1 MATTRPATA
10 MAHLQLHCRHHPLDQ
25 SCPRIFLALEWRSR
39 KKAFTGAVCA
49 IVGGRYDRG
58 KRLPLLSQRNF
69 ALSAEQH
76 TQPSTEEGEKAD
88 ASMSSITVSVVS
100 SISSIPSEDWDVC
113 AMEAAGAN
121 SLNPFLMHGFLSCL
135 EDSCSAIP
143 EKGWSPQHLVARDE
157 AGSILGAVP
166 LYLKSHSY
174 GEYVFD
180 HSWANAYYHFGGSYY
195 PKLQSCVPF
204 TPVTGPRIL
213 LRNCPLKDD
222 VADGLLR
229 SMQELAHQFKVSSL
243 HVTFPTEEE
252 WKKMGD
258 VGFLQRV
265 GMQYH
270 WLNHGYKSFNDFLMS
285 LKQSKRKTIRQ
296 ERKKVQAQDLSIKR
310 LRGGEIKAHHWDAF
324 YSFYRNTTDNKWG
337 QAYLTREFF
346 HMLGSRMGDRVLLI
360 VAEEQEELV
369 AGALNLI
376 GGDTLFGRLWGCHPR
391 AYFPN
396 LHFETCY
403 YQAIEAA
410 IELNLKRV
418 EAGAQG
424 EHKIQRGYMPTT
436 TYSAHYFTNDT
447 FKQAVKDFLKRESS
461 QVNLAKDLLSDS
473 GPFKEQN
480 D

>member
-1 MATTRPATA
+1 MANTAA
-10 MAHLQLHCRHHPLDQ
+10 MAQLPSIYRPFSSHQ
-25 SCPRIFLALEWRSR
+25 VFVAAEWGSTR
-39 KKAFTGAVCA
+39 KAFTR
-49 IVGGRYDRG
+49 VGLGIAWRPD
-58 KRLPLLSQRNF
+58 LSPWLSKSTF
-69 ALSAEQH
+69 ALSSQQH
-76 TQPSTEEGEKAD
+76 IRSVTEEAEKAD
-88 ASMSSITVSVVS
+88 TGSSSIMVSVVS
-100 SISSIPSEDWDVC
+100 SMSSIPMDDWDTC
-113 AMEAAGAN
+113 ATESSGVE
-121 SLNPFLMHGFLSCL
+121 SLNPFLLHSFFSSL
-135 EDSCSAIP
+135 EDSGSAIA

-157 AGSILGAVP
+157 SGSILGVVP

-213 LRNCPLKDD
+213 LRNGPLKDD
-222 VADGLLR
+222 VADGLLK
-229 SMQELAHQFKVSSL
+229 SMQELARQFKVSSL

-252 WKKMGD
+252 WKRMGD
-258 VGFLQRV
+258 LGFLQRV

-270 WLNHGYKSFNDFLMS
+270 WLNDGYESFDDYLMA

-296 ERKKVQAQDLSIKR
+296 ERKKVQAEGLCLKR
-310 LRGGEIKAHHWDAF
+310 LRGDEIKAHHWDLF
-324 YSFYRNTTDNKWG
+324 YEFYRNTTDNKWG
-337 QAYLTREFF
+337 HAYLTRDFF
-346 HMLGSRMGDRVLLI
+346 HMLGSRMRDRVLLI

-369 AGALNLI
+369 AGALNII
-376 GGDTLFGRLWGCHPR
+376 GGDTLFGRLWGCHPK
-391 AYFPN
+391 AYYPN

-410 IELNLKRV
+410 IEWKLKKV

-436 TYSAHYFTNDT
+436 TYSAHYFPNDT
-447 FKQAVKDFLKRESS
+447 FKQAIKGFLRRESS
-461 QVNLAKDLLSDS
+461 QVNLAKELLSES

-480 D
+480 T